1 MVTNPLTPTS
11 KATALPVA
19 YTYPTDPRT
28 ANSVTTAKK
37 PDLEYQKS
45 TLTKQEREPWSR
57 DYSPLQIRFLT
68 GAYKDQLLEVG
79 FNIKELATSQSA
91 EWEKGKNQSIRVG
104 HNFVSISPRTF
115 NLTLEFWSLNEDI
128 QQLVE
133 NTAHLHEIT
142 DNSATPPKLQFA
154 FGSTLIDPLICT
166 SFNFKYDTPL
176 PNKKGMRHGTV
187 DLVFELDAGAG
198 TKHQLAPPLASTPL
212 GDYKQQ
218 TTRAERQKRGIIN
231 NAKTQLAPCLSPESN
246 AAIGSIFEENRLGD
260 PTAIANLPSDTFINL
275 ALAGSI
281 SKEILGRIEIQEKLK
296 NDLAERL
303 AIKEEGVGQ
312 NKQTLKSAIISGD
325 ASSLPAE
332 FTESQTISYESPE
345 GKPLTKTESLFEQ
358 ISGDY
363 QSILTAIQEQKLDSS
378 SPIFSTK
385 NSTTAIQRVNAIGK
399 CGISLRRLGAPK
411 VTDVQGS
418 NAALL
423 AGINN
428 AIALAKNDEEIKT
441 IFNLASNT
449 PETVIRKLK
458 NSQPYKTK
466 EDFLR
471 DASYNNLGITG
482 VVLWSSF
489 SKHESGVLADVN
501 ALITKEGVTDDEIKK
516 QFGVDDKQLV
526 ALKNGG
532 KPFLTKEDF
541 LKAVSKESKENP
553 LNGGGNKIWRDFQLN
568 KST

>member
-1 MVTNPLTPTS
+1 MATSPLTPTN
-11 KATALPVA
+11 KAVVLPIA
-19 YTYPTDPRT
+19 NTYPVDTRT
-28 ANSVTTAKK
+28 AKGIAATK
-37 PDLEYQKS
+37 PDLVEHQKS
-45 TLTKQEREPWSR
+45 TLQKQEREPWSK
-57 DYSPLQIRFLT
+57 DYSPLKIRFLT
-68 GAYKDQLLEVG
+68 GVYKDQLLEIG
-79 FNIKELATSQSA
+79 FNIKELATSQTA
-91 EWEKGKNQSIRVG
+91 EWEKGKNTSIRVG

-133 NTAHLHEIT
+133 NIAHLHEIT
-142 DNSATPPKLQFA
+142 DNSATPPKIQFA

-176 PNKKGMRHGTV
+176 PNQKGMRHGTV

-212 GDYKQQ
+212 GDYKQR
-218 TTRAERQKRGIIN
+218 TTRAERQKRGIIDS
-231 NAKTQLAPCLSPESN
+231 AKTQLAPCLSPESN
-246 AAIGSIFEENRLGD
+246 VKIGAIFEENRLGD
-260 PTAIANLPSDTFINL
+260 PTAIAVLPADTFINL

-281 SKEILGRIEIQEKLK
+281 SKEILNRVEIQEKLK

-303 AIKEEGVGQ
+303 AIKEEGIGQ
-312 NKQTLKSAIISGD
+312 NKAALKAAIISGD
-325 ASSLPAE
+325 FSALPAE
-332 FTESQTISYESPE
+332 FNEAQTISYESAE
-345 GKPLTKTESLFEQ
+345 GKALTKTESLFEQ

-385 NSTTAIQRVNAIGK
+385 NSVTAIQRITAIGS
-399 CGISLRRLGAPK
+399 CGIGLRISGAPK
-411 VTDVQGS
+411 IADIQGS
-418 NAALL
+418 NAVLL

-428 AIALAKNDEEIKT
+428 AISLAKNDEEIKT

-458 NSQPYKTK
+458 NAQPYKTK
-466 EDFLR
+466 ENFLQ
-471 DASYNNLGITG
+471 DASRDNLGITG
-482 VVLWSSF
+482 IILWSSF
-489 SKHESGVLADVN
+489 SKHESSVLADVN
-501 ALITKEGVTDDEIKK
+501 TFLTKEGVTDDDIKK

-532 KPFLTKEDF
+532 KPFLSKEDF
-541 LKAVSKESKENP
+541 LKAISKESQENP
-553 LNGGGNKIWRDFQLN
+553 MDGKGNKIWRDFQIN
-568 KST
+568 Q